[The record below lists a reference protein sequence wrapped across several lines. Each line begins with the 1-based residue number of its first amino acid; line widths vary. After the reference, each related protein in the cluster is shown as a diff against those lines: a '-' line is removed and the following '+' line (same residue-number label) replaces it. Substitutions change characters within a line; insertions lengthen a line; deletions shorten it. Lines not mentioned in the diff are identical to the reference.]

1 MEVGDRDLLN
11 PNLMRDNTHDWV
23 LANEHTAKA
32 LADKGY
38 HYQFSFVK
46 NAGHCDGSMK
56 QQLLP
61 EALEYVW
68 QGYPWI
74 CRGEIDVAR
83 RSGSSSQTIWRW
95 KPRQSAITTPLEE
108 YR

>member
-1 MEVGDRDLLN
+1 
-11 PNLMRDNTHDWV
+11 MRDDAHDWV

-32 LADKGY
+32 LAAKRY
-38 HYQFSFVK
+38 HYQFSFVI

-68 QGYPWI
+68 RGYP
-74 CRGEIDVAR
+74 GAGAKKE
-83 RSGSSSQTIWRW
+83 
-95 KPRQSAITTPLEE
+95 
-108 YR
+108 